1 MIKQEIAKYIE
12 EKGIKQVFISQKIGI
27 PPQSV
32 GLILRGERNLDV
44 EEYAKIC
51 DALGVPYDF
60 FFHKDAS

>member
-44 EEYAKIC
+44 EEYLHTLSIKYLSKTYGI
-51 DALGVPYDF
+51 
-60 FFHKDAS
+60 